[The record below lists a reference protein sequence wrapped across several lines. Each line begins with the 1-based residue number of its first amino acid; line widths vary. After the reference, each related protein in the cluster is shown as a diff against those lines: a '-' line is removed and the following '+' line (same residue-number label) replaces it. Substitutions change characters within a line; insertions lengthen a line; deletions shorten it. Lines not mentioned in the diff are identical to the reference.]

1 LNLYLE
7 YYLVRRYVD
16 PFPFEEAKTR
26 FALLRKRKSKDAN
39 GKLRWDTAR
48 ERKATWLYDNWDLE
62 KGDAAPLVNQQQSM
76 AAMPPARLA
85 SPRPAPHSSPR
96 QIRPDLLK
104 NIVTRK
110 DPS

>member
-1 LNLYLE
+1 M
-7 YYLVRRYVD
+7 RRYGA
-16 PFPFEEAKTR
+16 PLPHLEAQKE
-26 FALLRKRKSKDAN
+26 KMD

-48 ERKATWLYDNWDLE
+48 ERKETWLYDNGIGQWPVRAS
-62 KGDAAPLVNQQQSM
+62 GRAAREFM

-85 SPRPAPHSSPR
+85 SPRPAPHSPPR